1 MKAGG
6 RAANNTSPEPVS
18 NWLASFTEDAM
29 VLGGL
34 WLAIE
39 HPLTFLILLLLF
51 LLVMVLILP
60 KLVRFITAIFRRIAK
75 VFKTNTAS
83 GTR

>member
-6 RAANNTSPEPVS
+6 RAAINTSPEPVS

-51 LLVMVLILP
+51 LLVMVWILP

-83 GTR
+83 GIR